1 MVSTVDLDGQQYVYI
16 QTVPHYAHRITPMF
30 DQPNLKAVFDITVA
44 VPGKWHSIT
53 TGDVVESCSIDK
65 FYSAESFKRE
75 KLFYTQS
82 LNHFSKFGYLPA
94 EDYFKVNVHAKTPLL
109 ASYLLNLVCGPFA
122 KYELAEEERY
132 DNIPM
137 SIYCRESLGQYVEA
151 EKDNI
156 FSFNK
161 AGIKFYNNYFKYK
174 YPYTRLDMAFCPEFS
189 WSAMEYPGAIT
200 YSEVLLPRE

>member
-1 MVSTVDLDGQQYVYI
+1 M
-16 QTVPHYAHRITPMF
+16 
-30 DQPNLKAVFDITVA
+30 
-44 VPGKWHSIT
+44 
-53 TGDVVESCSIDK
+53 
-65 FYSAESFKRE
+65 
-75 KLFYTQS
+75 
-82 LNHFSKFGYLPA
+82 
-94 EDYFKVNVHAKTPLL
+94 L

-122 KYELAEEERY
+122 RYELAEEERY

-137 SIYCRESLGQYVEA
+137 SIYCRESLGKFVEA

-161 AGIKFYNNYFKYK
+161 AGIKFYNNYFKFK